1 MGVQSKI
8 KERLADAVA
17 GSYYKKWS
25 KRWWGIL
32 LILIAIFFILYL
44 LYFVFM
50 TISNI
55 RHINNG
61 DIYIAENNLWIT
73 AEQFQERQIA
83 TADLFTGDDPWLG
96 AEEPLIYIVG
106 FESFACPFCKED
118 QENIRQ
124 MMTKFSSI
132 VRFISKDFPTEGL
145 HPDVFN
151 AHLAADCANEQG
163 RYWEFR
169 DILFDNQ
176 GDFSKT
182 NIKKLANQFGL
193 NEQQFDSCFDSEK
206 FSQEI
211 RQDYADGVQAG
222 VVGTPSYLVNG
233 NLIPGAIPYNVWE
246 EIIGFILK
254 ETY

>member
-1 MGVQSKI
+1 MKIESRI

-17 GSYYKKWS
+17 SSYYKKWF

-32 LILIAIFFILYL
+32 FVLVAILFILFL
-44 LYFVFM
+44 LYFM
-50 TISNI
+50 HLTINNI
-55 RHINNG
+55 RHVNKG
-61 DIYIAENNLWIT
+61 DIYIQENNLWIT
-73 AEQFQERQIA
+73 AEQFQERQVA
-83 TADLFTGDDPWLG
+83 TAELFTSDDPWLG
-96 AEEPLIYIVG
+96 AEEPLVYIVG
-106 FESFACPFCKED
+106 FESFGCPFCKDD
-118 QENIRQ
+118 QGNIRQ
-124 MMTKFSSI
+124 MITKFGSI
-132 VRFISKDFPTEGL
+132 VRFIAKDFPTEGL

-151 AHLAADCANEQG
+151 AHLAAACANEQG

-176 GDFSKT
+176 GNFNKT

-193 NEQQFDSCFDSEK
+193 NKQEFDSCFDSEK
-206 FSQEI
+206 FAQEI
-211 RQDYADGVQAG
+211 RQDYAQGVQAD

-233 NLIPGAIPYNVWE
+233 NLIPGAIPYDMWE

>member
-1 MGVQSKI
+1 MGVESRI

-17 GSYYKKWS
+17 SSYYKKWF

-32 LILIAIFFILYL
+32 FMLIAVGFIIFL
-44 LYFVFM
+44 LYFIFL

-61 DIYIAENNLWIT
+61 DIYIAESDVWIT
-73 AEQFQERQIA
+73 AEQFQENQEA
-83 TADLFTGDDPWLG
+83 TVDLFTGDDPWLG
-96 AEEPLIYIVG
+96 SEEPLIYIVA
-106 FESFACPFCKED
+106 FESFACPFCRED
-118 QENIRQ
+118 QDDIRK
-124 MMTKFSSI
+124 MVAKFGSI
-132 VRFISKDFPTEGL
+132 VRFIAKDFPTEGL

-151 AHLAADCANEQG
+151 AHIAADCANEQG

-169 DILFDNQ
+169 DVLFDN
-176 GDFSKT
+176 GDNFGKA

-206 FSQEI
+206 FAKEI

-222 VVGTPSYLVNG
+222 VVGTPSYLING
-233 NLIPGAIPYNVWE
+233 HLIPGSISYEMWE